1 MLIKLL
7 RNYKPSVY
15 AGLRGIEIGENID
28 FYCFNKIKMNSLIQI
43 FFYYNISFFNV
54 NRKIK
59 FHSDFTLFCI
69 IIHYLKRYSIIAA
82 VTLSLS
88 FIDIM
93 FDIIT
98 FLSSPDVNNL

>member
-1 MLIKLL
+1 MSLQGTLNFGHGSDDPLYFGQNRFLTPIQ
-7 RNYKPSVY
+7 
-15 AGLRGIEIGENID
+15 ID
-28 FYCFNKIKMNSLIQI
+28 IKIKMNSLIQI